1 MNTMT
6 ISDIGELKR
15 AKMILENPGFAMKA
29 INYLGMPIEKGLEAL
44 PKKVMDTVQVG
55 LEKAADAALF
65 SMKDLQGESKSNY
78 VHKAAV
84 ATTGAV
90 GGFLG
95 IEALVVE
102 LPISTTI
109 MLRSIADIARSH
121 GESLA
126 DIEVK
131 FECLKVF
138 ALGGRSASDD
148 AAESS
153 YWTIRNA
160 LGKVVSEAT
169 AEVASRVAAADA
181 ASAAASKAVNE
192 AAEQVASKNSSS
204 VLVKLI
210 ESITERYGISVSE
223 KVLAQ
228 AVPVVGALGGA
239 AINTMFIDH
248 FQDMAEGHFIVRKL
262 ERTYGS
268 EIVRETYRAL

>member
-1 MNTMT
+1 MT